1 MSAFFSEPKI
11 PCGVVNTEQLFEYI
25 SKDDYNFQITNNGV
39 EVISLFDKIETGNET
54 LNESVGF
61 DLTLIRHSK
70 PIIETESLT
79 LSSISDYTL
88 IPNFSLYGDS
98 DTKFNMTM
106 GLDRNGHPQPAWT
119 FGKSLLTF
127 VDLQPTSDHS
137 SFVKTV
143 EYLPET
149 KSITQIIYPGTYLLS
164 LNAYSDTGSV
174 AITIDKEPSVTV
186 KIEKRYFTP

>member
-1 MSAFFSEPKI
+1 
-11 PCGVVNTEQLFEYI
+11 VNF
-25 SKDDYNFQITNNGV
+25 NNKPDTPFY
-39 EVISLFDKIETGNET
+39 ELLD
-54 LNESVGF
+54 LNVSN
-61 DLTLIRHSK
+61 
-70 PIIETESLT
+70 
-79 LSSISDYTL
+79 ISDYT
-88 IPNFSLYGDS
+88 ITPNFSLYGDS
-98 DTKFNMTM
+98 DTKFNIVM

-149 KSITQIIYPGTYLLS
+149 YSITQIIYPGTYLLN

-174 AITIDKEPSVTV
+174 VITIDNENPVDV
-186 KIEKRYFTP
+186 KVKNRYFTP